1 MNRNDLVTRVAET
14 ARLEKKT
21 VEQVLLATLE
31 QIMQA
36 LRRSE
41 EVSLVGFGQFSA
53 SSRRSR
59 RGVNPRNPR
68 EEIRIPAVKVV
79 RFQAGKRL
87 KEAVRG
93 GNQTVG

>member
-1 MNRNDLVTRVAET
+1 MNRDELVARVAEA

-21 VEQVLLATLE
+21 VEQVLLAALE

-36 LRRSE
+36 LRRNE
-41 EVSLVGFGQFSA
+41 EVSLVGFGQFSVGT
-53 SSRRSR
+53 RRPR

-79 RFQAGKRL
+79 RFRPGKRL
-87 KEAVRG
+87 KEAVR
-93 GNQTVG
+93 Q